1 MKTHEGL
8 DKYNAIWLSVP
19 AYHDLTPKN
28 KSYEEVS
35 QWNGKEMKEMSRYL
49 LGVLTQSLRGGNPA
63 QRPIFNRAIEC
74 TRALLEFNMYAQYKS
89 HDDATL
95 SYMEDALH
103 RFHIFKDVFLLGR
116 AGKEAKA
123 KANALRTELVKKRKV
138 DEETNAETWMP
149 SKKRREM
156 NAWRDYISHEID
168 ISKELDANFNFP
180 KIHLMSHWAEQVRR
194 YGALQQYSAERH
206 EQAHKTTL
214 KDGWNAS
221 NHNLNYLPQVM
232 TFQCRILCFGIRELN
247 LQALAQRRE
256 NSAAPSKVLPS
267 GADLAAPQSPQSY
280 AKPEFMGPQNRR
292 DGMHPDAMIKDFR
305 ALLDD
310 TQDETHRAAIYRCTR
325 EFIKHKSH
333 NKTYISYEQ
342 LHAMELCIYHG
353 IKVQVEGLD
362 GERISQMCR
371 CTGSQ
376 CWRGGDRRND
386 WVWVKQRPGRCY
398 GALNGRLPWQ
408 LQRLFKIK
416 LQNEDGAFVEHW
428 LAMALTTIPEN
439 SGNLDPISKS
449 VHVRK
454 APAAVA
460 LQVFSV
466 GNIVGCA
473 QVIPEIATSIKTG
486 DGRNERWIVNSHIDL
501 ATWNDVYN

>member
-1 MKTHEGL
+1 
-8 DKYNAIWLSVP
+8 VP

-49 LGVLTQSLRGGNPA
+49 LGVVTQSLHGGNPA
-63 QRPIFNRAIEC
+63 QRSVFNRAIDC
-74 TRALLEFNMYAQYKS
+74 TRALLEFYMYARYKS

-95 SYMEDALH
+95 SYMEDAFH
-103 RFHIFKDVFLLGR
+103 RFHTFKDVFLLR
-116 AGKEAKA
+116 WAGKKAKA
-123 KANALRTELVKKRKV
+123 KANALRTELLKKRKV
-138 DEETNAETWMP
+138 DEETKAETWMP
-149 SKKRREM
+149 SKMRREM

-168 ISKELDANFNFP
+168 FSKELNADFNFP
-180 KIHLMSHWAEQVRR
+180 KIHLMSHWADQVRR

-206 EQAHKTTL
+206 KQAHKTHL

-221 NHNLNYLPQVM
+221 NHNLNSLPQVI
-232 TFQCRILCFGIRELN
+232 TFQRRILRFQIRDLN
-247 LQALAQRRE
+247 VQALAQRLE
-256 NSAAPSKVLPS
+256 NSAAACKVVPS

-280 AKPEFMGPQNRR
+280 AKPEFMRPQNCRN
-292 DGMHPDAMIKDFR
+292 GKHPDAMIKDFR
-305 ALLDD
+305 ALLDN
-310 TQDETHRAAIYRCTR
+310 TQDTTHRAAIFSGRR
-325 EFIKHKSH
+325 EFINNKSR
-333 NKTYISYEQ
+333 NKTYISDEQ

-353 IKVQVEGLD
+353 IKVQVQGLE

-376 CWRGGDRRND
+376 SCRGGDRRND

-398 GALNGRLPWQ
+398 GPLNGRLPWQ
-408 LQRLFKIK
+408 LQWLLKIK
-416 LQNEDGAFVEHW
+416 LQNEDGAFFEYW
-428 LAMALTTIPEN
+428 LGLVLTTIPEN
-439 SGNLDPISKS
+439 LCNLDPISKF
-449 VHVRK
+449 VQVWK

-460 LQVFSV
+460 LQVFCV
-466 GNIVGCA
+466 GNIFGCA
-473 QVIPEIATSIKTG
+473 HVIPEIATRSKIG